1 MMAGPQFPQSLGL
14 FVPTTDVWDQASI
27 SQMDVNSEEFRLLL
41 IRLYQNISNISNVL
55 NLKESALYDLKQFVT
70 GQLFFSITNGQ
81 PQKLRNAFRLVMN
94 VGPINPGLNTFAHGL
109 IIISSWTFTHIYA
122 TASDNIGFNYYP
134 IPWSGAAGAF
144 ISIVVNATDVVINNN
159 SGVTFT
165 SCIVVL
171 EYLIN

>member
-1 MMAGPQFPQSLGL
+1 MANSQFPQNVGL

-27 SQMDVNSEEFRLLL
+27 SQIDIKSEEFKLLL
-41 IRLYQNISNISNVL
+41 VRLVQNLSNIANVL
-55 NLKESALYDLKQFVT
+55 NLKESALYDTQVFLT
-70 GQLFFSITNGQ
+70 GQLFFSNTPGQ

-94 VGPINPGLNTFAHGL
+94 VGALAAGVNTFAHGL
-109 IIISSWTFTHIYA
+109 TITTTYTFTRIYA

-134 IPWSGAAGAF
+134 IPWSGAAGGYM
-144 ISIVVNATDVVINNN
+144 SIVVDATNVVIDNN
-159 SGVTFT
+159 SGVSFT